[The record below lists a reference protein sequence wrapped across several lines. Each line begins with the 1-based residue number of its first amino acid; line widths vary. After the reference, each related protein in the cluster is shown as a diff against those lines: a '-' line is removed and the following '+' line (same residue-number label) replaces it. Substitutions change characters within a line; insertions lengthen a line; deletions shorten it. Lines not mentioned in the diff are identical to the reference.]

1 MKVCAFDAITV
12 ENNLAYIDPQ
22 KCKLC
27 RKCVNECPTGAIRL
41 VGMDP
46 LPKAPKAA
54 PAAPKAETAPAAEKP
69 AAPAAP
75 KAEAAP
81 DTKVPS
87 ES

>member
-1 MKVCAFDAITV
+1 M

-54 PAAPKAETAPAAEKP
+54 PAAPKAETAPAAPKAETAPAAEKP

>member
-1 MKVCAFDAITV
+1 V

-46 LPKAPKAA
+46 LPREPKAPAAPKAA
-54 PAAPKAETAPAAEKP
+54 PAAAPKQEAPK
-69 AAPAAP
+69 AAPAP
-75 KAEAAP
+75 EKKASAAS
-81 DTKVPS
+81 DK

>member
-1 MKVCAFDAITV
+1 MVIIRPVPVLSKPSTLVMRPREAITV

-46 LPKAPKAA
+46 LPKAPKAPA
-54 PAAPKAETAPAAEKP
+54 TPATPAAPKAG
-69 AAPAAP
+69 AAP
-75 KAEAAP
+75 KVEN
-81 DTKVPS
+81 
-87 ES
+87 